1 MKYALQVIE
10 LIITSFL
17 FAFLVANLVEI
28 WNPDLWLVA
37 IVISFVVWFIGG
49 IRYFTLK
56 NEMLQ
61 CKPEATLN

>member
-1 MKYALQVIE
+1 MKILQLIE

-37 IVISFVVWFIGG
+37 IVISFVVLFIRG
-49 IRYFTLK
+49 IRYFNLK

-61 CKPEATLN
+61 SKPEATLN

>member
-1 MKYALQVIE
+1 MKILQLIE

-61 CKPEATLN
+61 SKPEITLN

>member
-1 MKYALQVIE
+1 MNILQVIE

-37 IVISFVVWFIGG
+37 IVISFVVWFLAG
-49 IRYFTLK
+49 IRYFIFK
-56 NEMLQ
+56 E
-61 CKPEATLN
+61 

>member
-1 MKYALQVIE
+1 MKILQLIE

-37 IVISFVVWFIGG
+37 MVISFVVWFIGG

-61 CKPEATLN
+61 SKPEITLN